1 MLHTVT
7 VGTIALQRDK
17 FAWRVPLAAAI
28 AVTLMI
34 AGFLAVGWADKTLPL
49 AAASLFIPISGTYDP
64 PNRRLITQL
73 WTLLWLMLATL
84 LGGLLSSDFQFTM
97 IAGVL
102 VGAALAFVC
111 GFVGGAG
118 PNARTSGMLS
128 LVLFAIFL
136 GMPVARDSAV
146 ADSLLVGLGGILV
159 MGWVIVLRAAFK
171 RPPMWGASKRA
182 PSVIAQLRP
191 RFNPRDDFFRHGVR
205 LAGSFTTATI
215 IAECVKWPHQY
226 WIPMT
231 VAWASVPD
239 LSGTA
244 TRIAARILGTIIGI
258 AVVTAVI
265 ELGHLGPYQTAVLIG
280 FGALITMMFIAANYM
295 IAVAGVTVF
304 LIALFTLI
312 GEPVGTSEVYRI
324 LATILG
330 GAITIVW
337 SLVWMSTTHEHR
349 HRFFR
354 SANREN
360 V

>member
-1 MLHTVT
+1 
-7 VGTIALQRDK
+7 
-17 FAWRVPLAAAI
+17 
-28 AVTLMI
+28 
-34 AGFLAVGWADKTLPL
+34 
-49 AAASLFIPISGTYDP
+49 
-64 PNRRLITQL
+64 
-73 WTLLWLMLATL
+73 
-84 LGGLLSSDFQFTM
+84 
-97 IAGVL
+97 
-102 VGAALAFVC
+102 
-111 GFVGGAG
+111 
-118 PNARTSGMLS
+118 MLS

-258 AVVTAVI
+258 AVVTTVI

-330 GAITIVW
+330 GAITIAW
-337 SLVWMSTTHEHR
+337 SLVWMSRTHEHR

-354 SANREN
+354 SASREN
-360 V
+360 L